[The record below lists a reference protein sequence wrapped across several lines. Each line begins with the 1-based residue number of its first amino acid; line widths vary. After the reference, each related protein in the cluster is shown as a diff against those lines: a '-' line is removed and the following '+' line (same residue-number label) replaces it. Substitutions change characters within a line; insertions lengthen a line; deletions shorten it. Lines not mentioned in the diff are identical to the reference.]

1 MTLPVTI
8 AADERLFSTLKRL
21 KLILE
26 ILIEQ
31 ARLNDIAP
39 MNIYRKIKIHIDEF
53 INEASTK
60 ARRFV

>member
-39 MNIYRKIKIHIDEF
+39 MNIYRKIKINIDEF